1 MSAAPLQE
9 TAGGQGYE
17 VPATVPA
24 GLFRQVLGQYPTGVC
39 VVTAIHPDGEAV
51 GMTIGSFTSVSLD
64 PPLVGFMPER
74 TSSSWA
80 TAAGV
85 RNPVLR
91 QYPQRRPGGDRPDH
105 RGQEAEQIRRAELAA
120 FARRAARADRF
131 LRLHRLRAG
140 RRLPGRAI
148 TTS

>member
-9 TAGGQGYE
+9 TAGGHGYE

-80 TAAGV
+80 
-85 RNPVLR
+85 RLR
-91 QYPQRRPGGDRPDH
+91 ECGTRFCVNILSEGHEGI
-105 RGQEAEQIRRAELAA
+105 GRRA
-120 FARRAARADRF
+120 R
-131 LRLHRLRAG
+131 
-140 RRLPGRAI
+140 
-148 TTS
+148 